1 MDYDILLQIFRY
13 FCRFV
18 PTDVLRKM
26 AVTPDY
32 AAIPGFNETI
42 SEVTSGER
50 PAVISGIDS
59 YIFSA
64 NAEFVADAV
73 RNSHK
78 VVLFCEYGNV
88 EYDRNGLQL
97 YTDIAVTVAKP
108 YNTSNRDNMTEL
120 LTANEMQNL
129 LIGIIAQMQADSEA
143 ACACGQFL
151 IPSEIVPVDPKAFYN
166 RIGFT
171 AFFRVLNPILK
182 ANELPEDIFN
192 TSGIYGQNPLAN
204 YYTKFQCDARF
215 APIIHTHN
223 KSDITDFAH
232 THTKS
237 EILDF
242 AHTHEISEV
251 TGLQTQLDRKA
262 SVASVDS
269 LAQEVSTKASKAI
282 VEQLALE
289 VAGKVSN
296 EELTAAVNAINDRLD
311 EQELMIYAAM

>member
-18 PTDVLRKM
+18 PADVLRKM

-32 AAIPGFNETI
+32 AAMPGFNETL
-42 SEVTSGER
+42 SEVISGER

-88 EYDRNGLQL
+88 EYDRNGMQL
-97 YTDIAVTVAKP
+97 YTDIAVTVARP
-108 YNTSNRDNMTEL
+108 YNTSNRDNTTEL

-215 APIIHTHN
+215 APIVHTHN

-232 THTKS
+232 THNRADIT
-237 EILDF
+237 DF
-242 AHTHEISEV
+242 AHTHEIGDVE
-251 TGLQTQLDRKA
+251 GLQTQLD
-262 SVASVDS
+262 S
-269 LAQEVSTKASKAI
+269 
-282 VEQLALE
+282 
-289 VAGKVSN
+289 KVSK
-296 EELTAAVNAINDRLD
+296 EELTAAVNAINDRLN
-311 EQELMIYAAM
+311 EQEQLIYAAM